1 MNIDQI
7 CPEKLLTLEQS
18 ARKIKTGSRVF
29 IGTGCGEPQ
38 ALIKAM
44 VANRSLQ
51 DVFLYQMLAYTLT
64 DYITQEDFSSRFSLK
79 LFLIAE
85 HMRQF
90 AFEGKIDYIPVYLSQ
105 IPQIFENKE
114 IDLDVALIQVS
125 PPDKHGYCSLG
136 ISVDITLAG
145 MKNAQMV
152 IAQVNPQMP
161 RTLGDSLVHIDSIDY
176 MVEYEEPLVEAIS
189 APKDETVTK
198 RIAHYVNMLV
208 DDGATIQI
216 GFGHLPSAILP
227 HLSDKKDLGL
237 HTQLIRDEHLPLFEQ
252 KVITNRRK
260 NYIPNRVVASLCM
273 GSRKLYEYVH
283 ENPMFFFR
291 SSEFVNDPN
300 FIAKNDHLISI
311 SSALEVDLTGQ
322 VCSDSKDML
331 FYSGM
336 GTQVDFIR
344 GASMSKGGFSIMVLP
359 STAQNGKVS
368 RIVPFLS
375 EGAGVATTRG
385 DVDIIV
391 TEYGIAEMGRR
402 SISQR
407 VIELARIAHPKFR
420 TWLIEEA
427 KKRRYVFSDQ
437 LPIIT
442 EDLIFL
448 ESYRGALPI
457 ANGKNVEFRPLLPC
471 DEFESRNF
479 YYSLQETSLYYRFFS
494 KRKVFSRQMLQQQWA
509 YLDYHRNMSLI
520 GLVQKGKR
528 KHIVAIGSYA
538 EAEKATAEVAFLVKE
553 DMHGMGIASFLL
565 KSLEQIA
572 RKNQYKKFI
581 ATVLAENQKMLRVF
595 TKRYPHAKI
604 MEVNREWVEV
614 HMPFDPSES

>member
-1 MNIDQI
+1 
-7 CPEKLLTLEQS
+7 
-18 ARKIKTGSRVF
+18 
-29 IGTGCGEPQ
+29 
-38 ALIKAM
+38 
-44 VANRSLQ
+44 
-51 DVFLYQMLAYTLT
+51 
-64 DYITQEDFSSRFSLK
+64 
-79 LFLIAE
+79 
-85 HMRQF
+85 
-90 AFEGKIDYIPVYLSQ
+90 
-105 IPQIFENKE
+105 
-114 IDLDVALIQVS
+114 
-125 PPDKHGYCSLG
+125 
-136 ISVDITLAG
+136 
-145 MKNAQMV
+145 
-152 IAQVNPQMP
+152 
-161 RTLGDSLVHIDSIDY
+161 
-176 MVEYEEPLVEAIS
+176 
-189 APKDETVTK
+189 
-198 RIAHYVNMLV
+198 
-208 DDGATIQI
+208 
-216 GFGHLPSAILP
+216 
-227 HLSDKKDLGL
+227 
-237 HTQLIRDEHLPLFEQ
+237 
-252 KVITNRRK
+252 
-260 NYIPNRVVASLCM
+260 M

-283 ENPMFFFR
+283 KNPMFFFR

-300 FIAKNDHLISI
+300 FIAKNDHFISI

-322 VCSDSKDML
+322 VCSDSKDLL

-427 KKRRYVFSDQ
+427 KKRRYVFPDQ
-437 LPIIT
+437 LPLIT

-448 ESYRGALPI
+448 ESYRGSLPI
-457 ANGKNVEFRPLLPC
+457 ADGKNVEFRPLLPC

-479 YYSLQETSLYYRFFS
+479 YYSLQETSIYYRFFS

-509 YLDYHRNMSLI
+509 YLDYHKNMSLI
-520 GLVQKGKR
+520 GLVQRGKR
-528 KHIVAIGSYA
+528 KRIVAIGSYA
-538 EAEKATAEVAFLVKE
+538 EAAKNTAEVAFLVKE

-565 KSLEQIA
+565 KSLEDIA

-595 TKRYPHAKI
+595 TKRYPHARI
-604 MEVNREWVEV
+604 EQVNREWVEI
-614 HMPFDPSES
+614 HMPFEPGEP

>member
-1 MNIDQI
+1 MDIEQI
-7 CPEKLLTLEQS
+7 CPEKLLSLEES

-38 ALIKAM
+38 ALIKVM

-51 DVFLYQMLAYTLT
+51 DVFLYQMLSYTLT
-64 DYITQEDFSSRFSLK
+64 EYITREDFLSRFSLK

-145 MKNAQMV
+145 MRNAQMV

-161 RTLGDSLVHIDSIDY
+161 RTLGDSLVHIDDIDY
-176 MVEYEEPLVEAIS
+176 MVEYEEPLVEVFS
-189 APKDETVTK
+189 AQKDETITK

-283 ENPMFFFR
+283 KNPMFFFR

-331 FYSGM
+331 FYSGI

-427 KKRRYVFSDQ
+427 KKRRYVFPDQ
-437 LPIIT
+437 LPLIT

-448 ESYRGALPI
+448 ESYRGSLPI
-457 ANGKNVEFRPLLPC
+457 ADGKNVEFRPLLPC

-479 YYSLQETSLYYRFFS
+479 YYSLQETSIYYRFFS
-494 KRKVFSRQMLQQQWA
+494 KRKVFSRQMLQEQWA
-509 YLDYHRNMSLI
+509 YLDYHKNMSLI
-520 GLVQKGKR
+520 GLVQRGKR
-528 KHIVAIGSYA
+528 KQIVAIGSYA
-538 EAEKATAEVAFLVKE
+538 EAEKATAEVAFLVRE

-565 KSLEQIA
+565 KSLEKIA
-572 RKNQYKKFI
+572 IKNQYKKFI
-581 ATVLAENQKMLRVF
+581 ATVLKENQKMLRVF

-604 MEVNREWVEV
+604 AEVNKEWVEV
-614 HMPFDPSES
+614 HMPFEPSET